1 MVRKRKSVRSVTA
14 RQERKGYLFVL
25 PWTVGFLIFFANP
38 IVQSV
43 LYSISS
49 VRITA
54 KARIVKPVGFD
65 NFAYIFTKDIYFV
78 ERTKDFFINT
88 LFSLPIILVFA
99 LMIAMLINQKIH
111 FKGFFRTLFFLPIIV
126 VSGPVLNNL
135 IQEGAT
141 TVPMMEQYGIY
152 DIINETLPS
161 FLKSPITYLFQQL
174 ILILWYSG
182 VPILINLAGL
192 QKIDSNL
199 YEAALIDGASAWVV
213 FWKITLPA
221 LKSILLVDAI
231 YILVFLGTSEIN
243 EVIGLIKS
251 NMLNPNT
258 GFGIASAMAWIY
270 SLGLLLIM
278 GVIYLIAGRE
288 KSNAEEK
295 HAKKEQKIQK
305 RKIAKL
311 VKQGGR

>member
-14 RQERKGYLFVL
+14 RQEKKGYLFVL
-25 PWTVGFLIFFANP
+25 PWTVGFLIFFAYP

-54 KARIVKPVGFD
+54 KARIVKPVGLD
-65 NFAYIFTKDIYFV
+65 NFSYIFTKDIYFV
-78 ERTKDFFINT
+78 ERMKDFFINT

-99 LMIAMLINQKIH
+99 LMIAMLINQKIR
-111 FKGFFRTLFFLPIIV
+111 FKGFFRMLFFLPIIV

-141 TVPMMEQYGIY
+141 TVPMMEQYGVY
-152 DIINETLPS
+152 DIINEMLPN

-192 QKIDSNL
+192 QKIDANL

-278 GVIYLIAGRE
+278 GLIYLIAGRE
-288 KSNAEEK
+288 KPSAEEK
-295 HAKKEQKIQK
+295 RVKKEQKIQK
-305 RKIAKL
+305 KKTAKL
-311 VKQGGR
+311 ARQGGR